1 MEGKIE
7 IIATE
12 EGIGTKVDVR
22 NVTMLDKYHVLYII
36 ERMFNLTEQDL
47 AFYNVLGRT
56 AVKRNATTIFGKLK
70 PNENG
75 GDDE

>member
-47 AFYNVLGRT
+47 AFYNVLGRA

-70 PNENG
+70 STENG